1 MRFPVTDVV
10 GHHSALNYY
19 YILTAVV
26 FLAPHRSRYF
36 RGKRFFGDFEI
47 HVEQADIKDLTVT
60 ASAEKGCTV
69 SMVVLSPSGSRVV
82 RSFRPD
88 FFLCRQSVRD
98 AGKDYRNVLLGLNIG
113 GVPSINSLNSLYNF
127 QVVHSWCQFGT
138 FIQFAHRGQTDFAKT
153 LIIYVVDVIVFA
165 VSLIF
170 CFLRNS
176 CYRYIYG
183 RCTVFSLLLIFARFF
198 GPTVCWAP

>member
-1 MRFPVTDVV
+1 MVRFVRCTNTDFRELRIVV
-10 GHHSALNYY
+10 FTGGKITFHLVLNYY
-19 YILTAVV
+19 SKFV
-26 FLAPHRSRYF
+26 FVFSRSLDRRAPRRSRYF

-60 ASAEKGCTV
+60 ASADKGCTV

-98 AGKDYRNVLLGLNIG
+98 GGKDYRNVLLGLNIG

-127 QVVHSWCQFGT
+127 QVGYFPCLQCA
-138 FIQFAHRGQTDFAKT
+138 QRG
-153 LIIYVVDVIVFA
+153 
-165 VSLIF
+165 
-170 CFLRNS
+170 
-176 CYRYIYG
+176 
-183 RCTVFSLLLIFARFF
+183 
-198 GPTVCWAP
+198 P